1 MKGQVIYGLHMVNIM
16 AVVKKSINTETKSTK
31 KATTRRVVNGKNT
44 FTLDEKSMVLNIVLP
59 VEWNSTHTV
68 LKAKHITDVEGE
80 KYKKLSFT
88 DIDGNELYIFKTG
101 FSYEPV
107 VKEIKAPKVSKSDMS
122 KLSDEEQAMLTL
134 LLKKMSK

>member
-1 MKGQVIYGLHMVNIM
+1 M
-16 AVVKKSINTETKSTK
+16 ATIKKTINTENKTAK
-31 KATTRRVVNGKNT
+31 KATKRTVSGKNI
-44 FTLDEKSMVLNIVLP
+44 FALDEKSMILKIELP

-68 LKAKHITDVEGE
+68 LKAKHVTDVEGQ

-88 DIDGNELYIFKTG
+88 DDKGNELYIFKTG

-107 VKEIKAPKVSKSDMS
+107 VKAVKSAKDSLDTS
-122 KLSDEEQAMLTL
+122 KLSDEENQVLQL